1 MSYLANNYNALEF
14 TLKRFTMIKIDKLSH
29 SIGKQQILHD
39 INLSLPPAQVVALIG
54 PNGAGK
60 STLFSVMARLQP
72 LQTGEVSFAV
82 GNEARDIVKTDART
96 LSTTVAMLSQENHV
110 QGRLRVH
117 ELLMFGRYPYH
128 QGRPSANDQQKVD
141 EIIKRFE
148 LEDLANR
155 FLSTL
160 SGGQRQRVLIAM
172 IVCQDTPYLLLD
184 EPLNNLDMYHAGRL
198 MRELRHLSYAEQK
211 TVVIVLHDI
220 NQAAQFAD
228 TVVTMREGQ
237 VIDVGSPTEVLT
249 KETMK
254 DLYDVDVTVLT
265 HQGRPV
271 IVDTV

>member
-1 MSYLANNYNALEF
+1 
-14 TLKRFTMIKIDKLSH
+14 MIKLNNISH
-29 SIGKQQILHD
+29 YIGKQQILHD
-39 INLSLPPAQVVALIG
+39 ITLSLPTAQVIALIG

-72 LQTGEVSFAV
+72 LQSGQVSFAV
-82 GNEARDIVKTDART
+82 DNEERDIVSCQART
-96 LSTTVAMLSQENHV
+96 LAKTVAMLGQDNHV

-128 QGRPSANDQQKVD
+128 QGQPTAGDQQKVQ
-141 EIIKRFE
+141 EILERFE
-148 LEDLANR
+148 LEPLAER

-198 MRELRHLSYAEQK
+198 MRELRQLSHNQQK

-228 TVVTMREGQ
+228 TVVTMKAGEVTAVGRPAD
-237 VIDVGSPTEVLT
+237 VITQ
-249 KETMK
+249 ETMK
-254 DLYDVDVTVLT
+254 DLYNVDVTVLS

>member
-1 MSYLANNYNALEF
+1 
-14 TLKRFTMIKIDKLSH
+14 MIKINNLSH
-29 SIGKQQILHD
+29 YIGKQQILHD
-39 INLSLPPAQVVALIG
+39 IDLSLPPAQVIALIG

-72 LQTGEVSFAV
+72 LQNGQVSFLV
-82 GNEARDIVKTDART
+82 DNKEHDIVNSDARS
-96 LSTTVAMLSQENHV
+96 LAKTVAMLSQDNNV

-128 QGRPSANDQQKVD
+128 QGSPTVSDQQKVD
-141 EIIKRFE
+141 EIIERFE
-148 LEDLANR
+148 LQELANR

-198 MRELRHLSYAEQK
+198 MRELRSLSHNQQK

-220 NQAAQFAD
+220 NQAAQFSD
-228 TVVTMREGQ
+228 TVVTMKDGQ
-237 VIDVGSPTEVLT
+237 VLAVGSPNEVLT
-249 KETMK
+249 PETMK
-254 DLYDVDVTVLT
+254 QLYEVEVTVLS

>member
-1 MSYLANNYNALEF
+1 
-14 TLKRFTMIKIDKLSH
+14 MIKINHVSH
-29 SIGKQQILHD
+29 HIGNQRILHD
-39 INLSLPPAQVVALIG
+39 INLSLPTAQVVALIG

-72 LQTGEVSFAV
+72 LQSGRVSFA
-82 GNEARDIVKTDART
+82 EHDIVDCNART
-96 LSTTVAMLSQENHV
+96 LATTIAMLSQDNQV

-128 QGRPSANDQQKVD
+128 QGRPTADDIQKVA
-141 EIIKRFE
+141 EIIARFE
-148 LEDLANR
+148 LEALADR

-198 MRELRHLSYAEQK
+198 MRELRALSHHEKK

-228 TVVTMREGQ
+228 TVVTMKSGK
-237 VIDVGSPTEVLT
+237 VTAVGSPVDVITQ
-249 KETMK
+249 ETIK
-254 DLYDVDVTVLT
+254 QLYDVDVTVLH

-271 IVDTV
+271 IIDTV

>member
-1 MSYLANNYNALEF
+1 
-14 TLKRFTMIKIDKLSH
+14 MIKLNNISH
-29 SIGKQQILHD
+29 HIGKQQILHD
-39 INLSLPPAQVVALIG
+39 ITLSLPTAQVIALIG

-72 LQTGEVSFAV
+72 LQSGQVSFAV
-82 GNEARDIVKTDART
+82 DNEERDIVSCQART
-96 LSTTVAMLSQENHV
+96 LAKTVAMLGQDNHV

-128 QGRPSANDQQKVD
+128 QGQPTADDQQKVQ
-141 EIIKRFE
+141 EILERFE
-148 LEDLANR
+148 LEPLAER

-198 MRELRHLSYAEQK
+198 MRELRQLSHNQQK

-228 TVVTMREGQ
+228 TVVTMKAGEVTAVGCPAD
-237 VIDVGSPTEVLT
+237 VITQ
-249 KETMK
+249 ETMK
-254 DLYDVDVTVLT
+254 DLYNVDVTVLS

-271 IVDTV
+271 IVDAV

>member
-1 MSYLANNYNALEF
+1 
-14 TLKRFTMIKIDKLSH
+14 MIKITGISH
-29 SIGKQQILHD
+29 HIGKQQILHD
-39 INLSLPPAQVVALIG
+39 INLALPPSQVIALIG

-72 LQTGEVSFAV
+72 LQSGQVSFAV
-82 GNEARDIVKTDART
+82 NNEERDIVRCDART
-96 LSTTVAMLSQENHV
+96 LSKTVAMLGQDNHV

-128 QGRPSANDQQKVD
+128 QGQPTTNDQKKVQ
-141 EIIKRFE
+141 EIIERFE
-148 LEDLANR
+148 LQPLADR
-155 FLSTL
+155 FLSAL

-198 MRELRHLSYAEQK
+198 MRELRELSHSQQK

-228 TVVTMREGQ
+228 TVVTMKDGRVLATGAP
-237 VIDVGSPTEVLT
+237 VEVLT
-249 KETMK
+249 QETMK
-254 DLYDVDVTVLT
+254 DLYNVDVTVLN

>member
-1 MSYLANNYNALEF
+1 
-14 TLKRFTMIKIDKLSH
+14 MIKLDNISYH
-29 SIGKQQILHD
+29 IGKQQILHD
-39 INLSLPPAQVVALIG
+39 ITLSLPSAQIIALIG

-72 LQTGEVSFAV
+72 LQSGQVRFA
-82 GNEARDIVKTDART
+82 EHDIVSCHART
-96 LSTTVAMLSQENHV
+96 LSKTVAMLGQDNQV

-128 QGRPSANDQQKVD
+128 QGQPTAHDQQKVQ
-141 EIIKRFE
+141 EIIERFE
-148 LEDLANR
+148 LEPLAER

-198 MRELRHLSYAEQK
+198 MRELRELSHGQNK

-228 TVVTMREGQ
+228 TVVTMKEGR
-237 VIDVGSPTEVLT
+237 VLATGAPVDVLT
-249 KETMK
+249 QETMK
-254 DLYDVDVTVLT
+254 VLYNVDVTVLN

>member
-1 MSYLANNYNALEF
+1 
-14 TLKRFTMIKIDKLSH
+14 MIKINNVSH
-29 SIGKQQILHD
+29 HIGKQQILHD
-39 INLSLPPAQVVALIG
+39 ITLSLPPSQIIALIG

-72 LQTGEVSFAV
+72 LQSGQVSFVV
-82 GNEARDIVKTDART
+82 GNEEHDIANCPART
-96 LSTTVAMLSQENHV
+96 LSKTVAMLGQDNQV

-128 QGRPSANDQQKVD
+128 QGQPTADDQQKVQ
-141 EIIKRFE
+141 EIIERFE
-148 LEDLANR
+148 LEPLAER

-198 MRELRHLSYAEQK
+198 MRELRELSHTEQK

-228 TVVTMREGQ
+228 TVVTMKEGR
-237 VIDVGSPTEVLT
+237 VLATGAPVDVLT
-249 KETMK
+249 HETMK
-254 DLYDVDVTVLT
+254 ELYKVDVTVLN
-265 HQGRPV
+265 HHGRPV

>member
-1 MSYLANNYNALEF
+1 
-14 TLKRFTMIKIDKLSH
+14 MIKLNSISH
-29 SIGKQQILHD
+29 HIGKQKILHD
-39 INLSLPPAQVVALIG
+39 ITLSLPTAQVIALIG

-72 LQTGEVSFAV
+72 LQAGQVSFAV
-82 GNEARDIVKTDART
+82 DNEERDIVSCQART
-96 LSTTVAMLSQENHV
+96 LAKTVAMLGQDNHV

-128 QGRPSANDQQKVD
+128 QGQPTAEDQQKVQ
-141 EIIKRFE
+141 EILERFE
-148 LEDLANR
+148 LEPLAER

-198 MRELRHLSYAEQK
+198 MRELRTLSHSQQK

-228 TVVTMREGQ
+228 TVVTMKAGEVMAVGRPAD
-237 VIDVGSPTEVLT
+237 VITQ
-249 KETMK
+249 ETMK
-254 DLYDVDVTVLT
+254 DLYNVDVTVLN

>member
-1 MSYLANNYNALEF
+1 
-14 TLKRFTMIKIDKLSH
+14 MIKLNNISH
-29 SIGKQQILHD
+29 HIGKQQILHD
-39 INLSLPPAQVVALIG
+39 ITLSLPTAQVIALIG

-72 LQTGEVSFAV
+72 LQSGQVSFAV
-82 GNEARDIVKTDART
+82 DNEERDIVSCQART
-96 LSTTVAMLSQENHV
+96 LAKTVAMLEQDNHV

-128 QGRPSANDQQKVD
+128 QGQPTAADQQKVQ
-141 EIIKRFE
+141 EILERFE
-148 LEDLANR
+148 LEPLAER

-198 MRELRHLSYAEQK
+198 MRELRQLSHNQQK

-228 TVVTMREGQ
+228 TVVTMKAGEVTAVGRPAD
-237 VIDVGSPTEVLT
+237 VIT

-254 DLYDVDVTVLT
+254 DLYNVDVTVLS

>member
-1 MSYLANNYNALEF
+1 
-14 TLKRFTMIKIDKLSH
+14 MIKINNISH
-29 SIGKQQILHD
+29 HIGKQQILHD
-39 INLSLPPAQVVALIG
+39 ITLSLPPSQIIALIG

-72 LQTGEVSFAV
+72 LQSGQVSFVV
-82 GNEARDIVKTDART
+82 GNEEHDIANCPART
-96 LSTTVAMLSQENHV
+96 LSKTVAMLGQDNQV

-128 QGRPSANDQQKVD
+128 QGQPTADDEQKVQ
-141 EIIKRFE
+141 EIIERFE
-148 LEDLANR
+148 LEPLAER

-198 MRELRHLSYAEQK
+198 MRELRELSHTEQK

-228 TVVTMREGQ
+228 TVVTMKEGR
-237 VIDVGSPTEVLT
+237 VLATGAPVDVLT
-249 KETMK
+249 HETMK
-254 DLYDVDVTVLT
+254 ELYKVDVTVLN

>member
-1 MSYLANNYNALEF
+1 
-14 TLKRFTMIKIDKLSH
+14 MIKLNNISH
-29 SIGKQQILHD
+29 HIGKRQILHD
-39 INLSLPPAQVVALIG
+39 ITLSLPTAQVIALIG

-72 LQTGEVSFAV
+72 LQSGQVSFAV
-82 GNEARDIVKTDART
+82 DNEERDIVSCQART
-96 LSTTVAMLSQENHV
+96 LAKTVAMLGQDNHV

-128 QGRPSANDQQKVD
+128 QGQPTADDQQKVQ
-141 EIIKRFE
+141 EILERFE
-148 LEDLANR
+148 LEPLAER

-198 MRELRHLSYAEQK
+198 MRELRQLSHNQQK

-228 TVVTMREGQ
+228 TVVTMKAGEVTAVGRPAD
-237 VIDVGSPTEVLT
+237 VITQ
-249 KETMK
+249 ETMK
-254 DLYDVDVTVLT
+254 DLYNVDVTVLN

>member
-1 MSYLANNYNALEF
+1 
-14 TLKRFTMIKIDKLSH
+14 MIKLNNISH
-29 SIGKQQILHD
+29 HIGKQQILHD
-39 INLSLPPAQVVALIG
+39 ITLSLPTAQVIALIG

-72 LQTGEVSFAV
+72 LQSGYVSFAV
-82 GNEARDIVKTDART
+82 DNEERDIVSCQART
-96 LSTTVAMLSQENHV
+96 LAKTVAMLGQDNHV

-128 QGRPSANDQQKVD
+128 QGQPTADDQQKVQ
-141 EIIKRFE
+141 EILERFE
-148 LEDLANR
+148 LEPLAER

-198 MRELRHLSYAEQK
+198 MRELRQLSHNQQK

-228 TVVTMREGQ
+228 TVVTMKAGQ
-237 VIDVGSPTEVLT
+237 VTAVGRPADVIT

-254 DLYDVDVTVLT
+254 DLYNVDVTVLS

-271 IVDTV
+271 IVDAV

>member
-1 MSYLANNYNALEF
+1 
-14 TLKRFTMIKIDKLSH
+14 MIKITGISH
-29 SIGKQQILHD
+29 HIGKQQILHD
-39 INLSLPPAQVVALIG
+39 INLALPPSQVIALIG

-72 LQTGEVSFAV
+72 LQSGQVSFVAD
-82 GNEARDIVKTDART
+82 NEERDIVRCDART
-96 LSTTVAMLSQENHV
+96 LSKTVAMLGQDNHV

-128 QGRPSANDQQKVD
+128 QGQPTANDQQKVQ
-141 EIIKRFE
+141 EIIERFE
-148 LEDLANR
+148 LQPLADR

-198 MRELRHLSYAEQK
+198 MRELRELSHSQQK

-228 TVVTMREGQ
+228 TVVMMKDGQ
-237 VIDVGSPTEVLT
+237 VQAIGRPVDVITQQ
-249 KETMK
+249 TMK
-254 DLYDVDVTVLT
+254 DLYNVDVTVLN

>member
-1 MSYLANNYNALEF
+1 
-14 TLKRFTMIKIDKLSH
+14 MIKLNNISH
-29 SIGKQQILHD
+29 HIGKQQILHD
-39 INLSLPPAQVVALIG
+39 ITLSLPTAQMIALIG

-72 LQTGEVSFAV
+72 LQSGQVSFAV
-82 GNEARDIVKTDART
+82 DNEERDIVSCQARM
-96 LSTTVAMLSQENHV
+96 LAKTVAMLGQDNHV

-128 QGRPSANDQQKVD
+128 QGQPTADDQQKVQ
-141 EIIKRFE
+141 EILERFE
-148 LEDLANR
+148 LEPLAER

-198 MRELRHLSYAEQK
+198 MRELRQLSHNQQK

-228 TVVTMREGQ
+228 TVVTMKAGEVTAVGRPAD
-237 VIDVGSPTEVLT
+237 VITQ
-249 KETMK
+249 ETMK
-254 DLYDVDVTVLT
+254 DLYNVDVTVLS

>member
-1 MSYLANNYNALEF
+1 
-14 TLKRFTMIKIDKLSH
+14 MIKINNVSH
-29 SIGKQQILHD
+29 HIGKQQILHD
-39 INLSLPPAQVVALIG
+39 ISLSLPPSQVIALIG

-72 LQTGEVSFAV
+72 LQSGQVSFV
-82 GNEARDIVKTDART
+82 IGNEERDIVSCPART
-96 LSTTVAMLSQENHV
+96 LSKTVAMLGQDNQV

-128 QGRPSANDQQKVD
+128 QGQPTADDQQKVQ
-141 EIIKRFE
+141 EIIERFE
-148 LEDLANR
+148 LEPLAER

-198 MRELRHLSYAEQK
+198 MRELRELSHNEQK

-228 TVVTMREGQ
+228 TVVTMKEGH
-237 VIDVGSPTEVLT
+237 VLATGAPVDVLT
-249 KETMK
+249 HETMK
-254 DLYDVDVTVLT
+254 ELYKVDVTVLN

>member
-1 MSYLANNYNALEF
+1 
-14 TLKRFTMIKIDKLSH
+14 MIKINSLSH
-29 SIGKQQILHD
+29 HIGSQQILHD
-39 INLSLPPAQVVALIG
+39 ITLSLPPSQVIALIG

-60 STLFSVMARLQP
+60 STLFSVMARLHP
-72 LQTGEVSFAV
+72 LQTGSVSFNV
-82 GNEARDIVKTDART
+82 DNKDHDIISCDART
-96 LSTTVAMLSQENHV
+96 LATTVAMLGQDNQV

-128 QGRPSANDQQKVD
+128 QGRPSAADQQKVN
-141 EIIKRFE
+141 EIIERFE
-148 LEDLANR
+148 LEPLADR

-198 MRELRHLSYAEQK
+198 MRELRTLSHTQQK

-228 TVVTMREGQ
+228 TVVTMKDGQ
-237 VIDVGSPTEVLT
+237 VKAVGRPVDVLT
-249 KETMK
+249 QETMK
-254 DLYDVDVTVLT
+254 ALYDVEVTVLT
-265 HQGRPV
+265 HHGRPV

>member
-1 MSYLANNYNALEF
+1 
-14 TLKRFTMIKIDKLSH
+14 MIKINNLSH
-29 SIGKQQILHD
+29 HIGKQQILHD
-39 INLSLPPAQVVALIG
+39 INLSLPPAQVIALIG

-72 LQTGEVSFAV
+72 LQAGQVSFAV
-82 GNEARDIVKTDART
+82 NGEERDIVSCDART
-96 LSTTVAMLSQENHV
+96 LATTVAMLSQDNQV

-128 QGRPSANDQQKVD
+128 QGRPTANDEQKVA
-141 EIIKRFE
+141 EIIERFE
-148 LEDLANR
+148 LAPLADR

-184 EPLNNLDMYHAGRL
+184 EPLNNLDMYHSGRL
-198 MRELRHLSYAEQK
+198 MRELRDLSHSLQK

-228 TVVTMREGQ
+228 TVVTMKEGQ
-237 VIDVGSPTEVLT
+237 VMAVGTPAEVIT
-249 KETMK
+249 QETMK
-254 DLYDVDVTVLT
+254 ALYNVEVTILR

-271 IVDTV
+271 VVDMA

>member
-1 MSYLANNYNALEF
+1 
-14 TLKRFTMIKIDKLSH
+14 MIKLNNISH
-29 SIGKQQILHD
+29 YIGKQQILHD
-39 INLSLPPAQVVALIG
+39 ITLSLPTAQVIALIG

-72 LQTGEVSFAV
+72 LQAGQVSFAV
-82 GNEARDIVKTDART
+82 DNEERDIVSCQART
-96 LSTTVAMLSQENHV
+96 LAKTVAMLGQDNHV

-128 QGRPSANDQQKVD
+128 QGQPTAEDQQKVQ
-141 EIIKRFE
+141 EILERFE
-148 LEDLANR
+148 LEPLAER

-198 MRELRHLSYAEQK
+198 MRELRTLSHSQQK

-228 TVVTMREGQ
+228 TVVTMKAGEVMAVGRPAD
-237 VIDVGSPTEVLT
+237 VITQ
-249 KETMK
+249 ETMK
-254 DLYDVDVTVLT
+254 DLYNVDVTVLN

>member
-1 MSYLANNYNALEF
+1 
-14 TLKRFTMIKIDKLSH
+14 MIKINTLSH
-29 SIGKQQILHD
+29 HVGSQQILHD
-39 INLSLPPAQVVALIG
+39 ITLSLPPSQVIALIG

-60 STLFSVMARLQP
+60 STLFSVMARLHP
-72 LQTGEVSFAV
+72 LQTGSVSFNV
-82 GNEARDIVKTDART
+82 DNKDHDIISCDART
-96 LSTTVAMLSQENHV
+96 LATTVAMLGQDNQV

-128 QGRPSANDQQKVD
+128 QGRPSAADQQKVN
-141 EIIKRFE
+141 EIIERFE
-148 LEDLANR
+148 LEPLADR

-198 MRELRHLSYAEQK
+198 MRELRTLSHTQQK

-228 TVVTMREGQ
+228 TVVTMKDGQ
-237 VIDVGSPTEVLT
+237 VKAVGRPVDVLT
-249 KETMK
+249 QETMK
-254 DLYDVDVTVLT
+254 ALYDVEVTVLT
-265 HQGRPV
+265 HHGRPV

>member
-1 MSYLANNYNALEF
+1 
-14 TLKRFTMIKIDKLSH
+14 MIKLDNISH
-29 SIGKQQILHD
+29 HIGKQQILHD
-39 INLSLPPAQVVALIG
+39 ISLSLPSAQVIALIG

-72 LQTGEVSFAV
+72 LQSGKVMFGEH
-82 GNEARDIVKTDART
+82 DIVSCPART
-96 LSTTVAMLSQENHV
+96 LAKTVAMLGQDNQV

-128 QGRPSANDQQKVD
+128 QGQPSAQDEQKVQ
-141 EIIKRFE
+141 EVIARFE
-148 LEDLANR
+148 LEPLAER

-198 MRELRHLSYAEQK
+198 MRELRELSCSQQK

-228 TVVTMREGQ
+228 TVVMMKTGQ
-237 VIDVGSPTEVLT
+237 VMAVGQPVDVIT
-249 KETMK
+249 KDTMK
-254 DLYDVDVTVLT
+254 DLYNVDVTVLN

-271 IVDTV
+271 IVDTLLQL

>member
-1 MSYLANNYNALEF
+1 
-14 TLKRFTMIKIDKLSH
+14 MIKINNVSH
-29 SIGKQQILHD
+29 HIGKQQILHD
-39 INLSLPPAQVVALIG
+39 ITLSLPPSQIIALIG

-72 LQTGEVSFAV
+72 LQSGQVSFVV
-82 GNEARDIVKTDART
+82 GNEEHDIANCPART
-96 LSTTVAMLSQENHV
+96 LSKTVAMLGQDNQV

-128 QGRPSANDQQKVD
+128 QGQPTADDQQKVQ
-141 EIIKRFE
+141 EIIERFE
-148 LEDLANR
+148 LEPLAER

-198 MRELRHLSYAEQK
+198 MRELRELSHTEQK

-228 TVVTMREGQ
+228 TVVTMKEGR
-237 VIDVGSPTEVLT
+237 VLATGAPVDVLT
-249 KETMK
+249 HETMK
-254 DLYDVDVTVLT
+254 ELYKVDVTVLN

>member
-1 MSYLANNYNALEF
+1 
-14 TLKRFTMIKIDKLSH
+14 MIKLDNISH
-29 SIGKQQILHD
+29 HIGKQQILHD
-39 INLSLPPAQVVALIG
+39 ITLSLPPSQVIALIG

-72 LQTGEVSFAV
+72 LQSGQVSFAV
-82 GNEARDIVKTDART
+82 DNEERDIVSCHVRT
-96 LSTTVAMLSQENHV
+96 LSKTVAMLGQDNQV

-128 QGRPSANDQQKVD
+128 QGQPTANDEQKVQD
-141 EIIKRFE
+141 IIERFE
-148 LEDLANR
+148 LEPLAKR

-198 MRELRHLSYAEQK
+198 MRELRELSHSQKK

-228 TVVTMREGQ
+228 TVVTMKAGKVMAVGKPAD
-237 VIDVGSPTEVLT
+237 VITQ
-249 KETMK
+249 ETMK
-254 DLYDVDVTVLT
+254 DLYNVDVSVLS

-271 IVDTV
+271 IVDTLL

>member
-1 MSYLANNYNALEF
+1 
-14 TLKRFTMIKIDKLSH
+14 MIKLNNISH
-29 SIGKQQILHD
+29 YIGKQQILHD
-39 INLSLPPAQVVALIG
+39 ITLSLPTAQVIALIG

-72 LQTGEVSFAV
+72 LQAGQVSFAV
-82 GNEARDIVKTDART
+82 DNEERDIVSCQART
-96 LSTTVAMLSQENHV
+96 LAKTVAMLGQDNHV

-128 QGRPSANDQQKVD
+128 QGQPTVGDQQKVQ
-141 EIIKRFE
+141 EILERFE
-148 LEDLANR
+148 LEPLAER

-198 MRELRHLSYAEQK
+198 MRELRTLSHSQQK

-228 TVVTMREGQ
+228 TVVTMKAGEVMAVGRPAD
-237 VIDVGSPTEVLT
+237 VITQ
-249 KETMK
+249 ETMK
-254 DLYDVDVTVLT
+254 DLYNVDVTVLN

>member
-1 MSYLANNYNALEF
+1 
-14 TLKRFTMIKIDKLSH
+14 MIKINNVSH
-29 SIGKQQILHD
+29 HIGKQQILHD
-39 INLSLPPAQVVALIG
+39 ISLSLPPSQVIALIG

-72 LQTGEVSFAV
+72 LQSGQVSFVV
-82 GNEARDIVKTDART
+82 GNEERDIGNCSART
-96 LSTTVAMLSQENHV
+96 LSKTVAMLGQDNQV

-128 QGRPSANDQQKVD
+128 QGQPTADDQQKVQ
-141 EIIKRFE
+141 EIIERFE
-148 LEDLANR
+148 LEPLAER

-198 MRELRHLSYAEQK
+198 MRELRALSHNEQK

-228 TVVTMREGQ
+228 TIVTMKEGR
-237 VIDVGSPTEVLT
+237 VLATGAPVDVLT
-249 KETMK
+249 HETMK
-254 DLYDVDVTVLT
+254 ELYKVDVTVLN
-265 HQGRPV
+265 HHGRPV

>member
-1 MSYLANNYNALEF
+1 
-14 TLKRFTMIKIDKLSH
+14 MIKLNNISH
-29 SIGKQQILHD
+29 HIGKQQILHD
-39 INLSLPPAQVVALIG
+39 ITLSLPTAQVIALIG

-72 LQTGEVSFAV
+72 LQSGQVSFAV
-82 GNEARDIVKTDART
+82 DNEERDIGSCQART
-96 LSTTVAMLSQENHV
+96 LAKTVAMLGQDNHV

-128 QGRPSANDQQKVD
+128 QGQPTADDQQKVQ
-141 EIIKRFE
+141 EILERFE
-148 LEDLANR
+148 LEPLAER

-198 MRELRHLSYAEQK
+198 MRELRQLSHNQQK

-228 TVVTMREGQ
+228 TVVTMKAGEVTAVGRPAD
-237 VIDVGSPTEVLT
+237 VITQ
-249 KETMK
+249 ETMK
-254 DLYDVDVTVLT
+254 DLYNVDVTVLS

>member
-1 MSYLANNYNALEF
+1 
-14 TLKRFTMIKIDKLSH
+14 MIKITGISH
-29 SIGKQQILHD
+29 HIGKQQILHD
-39 INLSLPPAQVVALIG
+39 INLALPSSQVIALIG

-72 LQTGEVSFAV
+72 LQSGQVSFAIN
-82 GNEARDIVKTDART
+82 NEERDIVRCDART
-96 LSTTVAMLSQENHV
+96 LSKTVAMLGQDNHV

-128 QGRPSANDQQKVD
+128 QGQPTANDQQKVD
-141 EIIKRFE
+141 EIIERFE
-148 LEDLANR
+148 LEPLADR

-198 MRELRHLSYAEQK
+198 MRELRELSHSQQK

-228 TVVTMREGQ
+228 TVVTMKDGQ
-237 VIDVGSPTEVLT
+237 VQAIGRPVDVITQQ
-249 KETMK
+249 TMK
-254 DLYDVDVTVLT
+254 DLYNVDVTVLN

>member
-1 MSYLANNYNALEF
+1 
-14 TLKRFTMIKIDKLSH
+14 MIKLNNISH
-29 SIGKQQILHD
+29 HIGKQKILHD
-39 INLSLPPAQVVALIG
+39 ITLSLPTAQVIALIG

-72 LQTGEVSFAV
+72 LQSGQISFAV
-82 GNEARDIVKTDART
+82 DNEERDIVSCQART
-96 LSTTVAMLSQENHV
+96 LAKTVAMLGQDNHV

-128 QGRPSANDQQKVD
+128 QGQPTAEDQQKVQ
-141 EIIKRFE
+141 EILERFE
-148 LEDLANR
+148 LEPLAER

-198 MRELRHLSYAEQK
+198 MRELRTLSHSQQK

-228 TVVTMREGQ
+228 TVVTMKAGEVMAVGRPAD
-237 VIDVGSPTEVLT
+237 VITQ
-249 KETMK
+249 ETMK
-254 DLYDVDVTVLT
+254 DLYNVDVTVLN

>member
-1 MSYLANNYNALEF
+1 
-14 TLKRFTMIKIDKLSH
+14 MIKLNNISH
-29 SIGKQQILHD
+29 HIGKQKILHD
-39 INLSLPPAQVVALIG
+39 ITLSLPTAQVIALIG

-72 LQTGEVSFAV
+72 LQSGQVSFAV
-82 GNEARDIVKTDART
+82 DNEERDIVSCQART
-96 LSTTVAMLSQENHV
+96 LAKTVAMLGQDNHV

-128 QGRPSANDQQKVD
+128 QGQPTAENQQNVQ
-141 EIIKRFE
+141 EILERFE
-148 LEDLANR
+148 LEPLAER

-198 MRELRHLSYAEQK
+198 MRELRTLSHSQQK

-228 TVVTMREGQ
+228 TVVTMKAGEVMAVGRPAD
-237 VIDVGSPTEVLT
+237 VITQ
-249 KETMK
+249 ETMK
-254 DLYDVDVTVLT
+254 DLYNVDVTVLN